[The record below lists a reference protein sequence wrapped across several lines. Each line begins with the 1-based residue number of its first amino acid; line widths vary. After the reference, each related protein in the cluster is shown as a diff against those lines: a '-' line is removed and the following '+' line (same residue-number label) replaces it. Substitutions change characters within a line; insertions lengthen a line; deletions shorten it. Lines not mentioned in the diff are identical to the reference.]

1 MTFFDISRKMLKAGF
16 YKYRLY
22 FLCNLSATAL
32 FCCFAVISTNR
43 TFMNASIVNSSI
55 SNNIYL
61 PFFLSAVFLFFFLP
75 ASCQAFLASR
85 KQEYGVMF
93 SLGMSRKEAF
103 RNLLF
108 ENVII
113 SVLALAIALAAG
125 TVLSFLFFSVIIYAI
140 DVHGVQ
146 WQFCPEAYKLTA
158 VLYTVVVAVA
168 FILNAGRLMLDKI
181 GTLLKAQYRAEKT
194 GKIGTFLCR
203 LAPNYMRFHLVEW
216 SFVRRHKKEWEC
228 RYVLASLII
237 AVSVMLTGVCV
248 TLYPAFLQDAKSYSP
263 YDMVYSE
270 IYGMNQ
276 VSVQDVL
283 HILEKNGVTVE
294 QVIQLPYIRDDVFN
308 YLPVTEINR
317 DFGCDYQ
324 IQEGEFLNLFQYN
337 LEDGYEHNIQPVST
351 VTISGDRKL
360 QSVGTD
366 VKILFNQNPTFAD
379 KTLIINDSDFEKLS
393 ADITGSA
400 GIANLFQFQNWE
412 DSYAGVCEVKEY
424 LQESNQ
430 LNEDEQT
437 YYELSSKVEKYQD
450 AKKSGQFLLFLMAF
464 VIGLMIMAEF
474 LLIHSRIQAEK
485 EENSRV
491 VCSLRMLG
499 MIDKEIVKCLC
510 YKNFL
515 RFIPPSVVGT
525 ILSFLPSY
533 YLNESYGMG
542 TNGILAGIV
551 FGVIMTV
558 GTFVVIRRYSEK
570 EEKLYESGFIIQ
582 GRGFFERIF

>member
-1 MTFFDISRKMLKAGF
+1 MTFFDISRKMLKVGF
-16 YKYRLY
+16 HKYRLY

-43 TFMNASIVNSSI
+43 TFMNGSIVNSSI

-61 PFFLSAVFLFFFLP
+61 PFFLSAVFLIFFLP
-75 ASCQAFLASR
+75 VSCQAFLASR

-103 RNLLF
+103 ENLLF
-108 ENVII
+108 ENVLI
-113 SVLALAIALAAG
+113 SVLALAIALVAG
-125 TVLSFLFFSVIIYAI
+125 TVLSFLFFAVIIYAI

-146 WQFCPEAYKLTA
+146 WQFCPEAYKLTT
-158 VLYTVVVAVA
+158 VLYTVVVAVP

-181 GTLLKAQYRAEKT
+181 GTLMKAQYRAEKI
-194 GKIGTFLCR
+194 GKIGTILCR
-203 LAPNYMRFHLVEW
+203 LAPNYMTFHLVGL
-216 SFVRRHKKEWEC
+216 SFVRRHKKEWGL
-228 RYVLASLII
+228 RYLLASLMI
-237 AVSVMLTGVCV
+237 AVSVTLAGICL

-276 VSVQDVL
+276 VPLQDVI
-283 HILEKNGVTVE
+283 HILEKNGVAVE
-294 QVIQLPYIRDDVFN
+294 QIIRLPYIRDDVFN
-308 YLPVTEINR
+308 YFPVTEINR

-324 IQEGEFLNLFQYN
+324 IQEGQFLNLFQYD
-337 LEDGYEHNIQPVST
+337 LEDGYEHNIQPVSA

-360 QSVGTD
+360 RSVGTD

-379 KTLIINDSDFEKLS
+379 KTLIINDSDFAKLR
-393 ADITGSA
+393 ADTPGGA

-412 DSYAGVCEVKEY
+412 DSYAGVSGVKEY
-424 LQESNQ
+424 LHENNPLDENEQ
-430 LNEDEQT
+430 L
-437 YYELSSKVEKYQD
+437 YYEISSKVEKYQD
-450 AKKSGQFLLFLMAF
+450 AEKSGEFLLFLLAF
-464 VIGLMIMAEF
+464 VIGLIIMAAF
-474 LLIHSRIQAEK
+474 LLIHSCIQTEK
-485 EENSRV
+485 EENSRA
-491 VCSLRMLG
+491 VCSLRLLG
-499 MIDKEIVKCLC
+499 MTDKEIVKCLC

-515 RFIPPSVVGT
+515 RFIPPAVVGT

-551 FGVIMTV
+551 FGVILAI
-558 GTFVVIRRYSEK
+558 GIFVVIRRYSEK
-570 EEKLYESGFIIQ
+570 EVKIY
-582 GRGFFERIF
+582 

>member
-1 MTFFDISRKMLKAGF
+1 MTFFDISRKMLKVGF
-16 YKYRLY
+16 HKYRLY
-22 FLCNLSATAL
+22 FLCNLSAAAL

-43 TFMNASIVNSSI
+43 TFMNGSIVNSSI

-61 PFFLSAVFLFFFLP
+61 PFFLSAVFLIFFLP
-75 ASCQAFLASR
+75 VSCQAFLASR

-103 RNLLF
+103 ENLLF
-108 ENVII
+108 ENVLI
-113 SVLALAIALAAG
+113 SVLALAIALVAG
-125 TVLSFLFFSVIIYAI
+125 TVLSFLFFAVIIYAI

-158 VLYTVVVAVA
+158 VLYTVVVAVS

-181 GTLLKAQYRAEKT
+181 GTLMKAQYRAEKI
-194 GKIGTFLCR
+194 GKIGTILCR
-203 LAPNYMRFHLVEW
+203 LTPNYMTFHLVGL
-216 SFVRRHKKEWEC
+216 SFVRRHKKEWGL
-228 RYVLASLII
+228 RYLLASLMI
-237 AVSVMLTGVCV
+237 AVSVTLAGICL

-276 VSVQDVL
+276 VPLQDVI
-283 HILEKNGVTVE
+283 HILEKNGVAVE
-294 QVIQLPYIRDDVFN
+294 QIIRLPYIRDGVFN
-308 YLPVTEINR
+308 YFPATEINR

-324 IQEGEFLNLFQYN
+324 IQEGQFLNLFQYD
-337 LEDGYEHNIQPVST
+337 LEDGYEHNIQPVSA

-360 QSVGTD
+360 RSVGTD

-379 KTLIINDSDFEKLS
+379 KTLIINDSDFAKLR
-393 ADITGSA
+393 ADTPGGA

-412 DSYAGVCEVKEY
+412 DSYAGVSGVKEY
-424 LQESNQ
+424 LHENNPLDENEQ
-430 LNEDEQT
+430 L
-437 YYELSSKVEKYQD
+437 YYEISSKVEKYQD
-450 AKKSGQFLLFLMAF
+450 AEKSGEFLLFLMAF
-464 VIGLMIMAEF
+464 VIGLIIMAAF
-474 LLIHSRIQAEK
+474 LLIHSCIQTEK
-485 EENSRV
+485 EENSRA
-491 VCSLRMLG
+491 VCSLRLLG
-499 MIDKEIVKCLC
+499 MTDKEIVKCLC

-515 RFIPPSVVGT
+515 RFIPPAVVGT

-551 FGVIMTV
+551 FGVILAI
-558 GTFVVIRRYSEK
+558 GIFVVIRRYSEK
-570 EEKLYESGFIIQ
+570 EVKIY
-582 GRGFFERIF
+582 

>member
-1 MTFFDISRKMLKAGF
+1 MTFFDISRKMLKVGF
-16 YKYRLY
+16 HKYRLY
-22 FLCNLSATAL
+22 FLCNLSAAAL

-43 TFMNASIVNSSI
+43 TFMNGSIVNSSI

-61 PFFLSAVFLFFFLP
+61 PFFLSAVFLIFFLP
-75 ASCQAFLASR
+75 VSCQAFLALR

-103 RNLLF
+103 ENLLF
-108 ENVII
+108 ENVLI
-113 SVLALAIALAAG
+113 SVLALAIALVAG
-125 TVLSFLFFSVIIYAI
+125 TVLSFLFFAVIIYAI

-158 VLYTVVVAVA
+158 VLYTVVVAVS

-181 GTLLKAQYRAEKT
+181 GTLMKAQYRAEKI
-194 GKIGTFLCR
+194 GKIGTILCR
-203 LAPNYMRFHLVEW
+203 LAPNYMTFHLVGL
-216 SFVRRHKKEWEC
+216 SFVRRHKKEWGL
-228 RYVLASLII
+228 RYLLASLMI
-237 AVSVMLTGVCV
+237 AVSVTLAGICL

-276 VSVQDVL
+276 VPLQDVI

-294 QVIQLPYIRDDVFN
+294 QIIRLPYIRDDVFN
-308 YLPVTEINR
+308 YFPVTEINR

-324 IQEGEFLNLFQYN
+324 IQEGQFLNLFQYD
-337 LEDGYEHNIQPVST
+337 LEDGYEHNIQPVSA

-360 QSVGTD
+360 RSVGTD

-379 KTLIINDSDFEKLS
+379 KTLIINDSDFAKLR
-393 ADITGSA
+393 ADTPGGV

-412 DSYAGVCEVKEY
+412 DSYAGVSGVKEY
-424 LQESNQ
+424 LHENNPLDENEQ
-430 LNEDEQT
+430 L
-437 YYELSSKVEKYQD
+437 YYEISSKVEKYQD
-450 AKKSGQFLLFLMAF
+450 AEKSGEFLLFLLAF
-464 VIGLMIMAEF
+464 VIGLIIMAAF
-474 LLIHSRIQAEK
+474 LLIHSCIQTEK
-485 EENSRV
+485 EENSRA
-491 VCSLRMLG
+491 VCSLRLLG
-499 MIDKEIVKCLC
+499 MTDKEIVKCLC

-515 RFIPPSVVGT
+515 RFIPPAVVGT

-542 TNGILAGIV
+542 MNGILAGIV
-551 FGVIMTV
+551 FGVILAI
-558 GTFVVIRRYSEK
+558 GIFVVIRRYSEK
-570 EEKLYESGFIIQ
+570 EVKIY
-582 GRGFFERIF
+582 

>member
-1 MTFFDISRKMLKAGF
+1 MTFFDISRKMLKVGF
-16 YKYRLY
+16 HKYRLY
-22 FLCNLSATAL
+22 FLCNLSAAAL

-43 TFMNASIVNSSI
+43 TFMNGSIVNSSI

-61 PFFLSAVFLFFFLP
+61 PFFLSAVFLIFFLP
-75 ASCQAFLASR
+75 VSCQAFLASR

-103 RNLLF
+103 ENLLF
-108 ENVII
+108 ENVLI
-113 SVLALAIALAAG
+113 SVLALAIALVAG
-125 TVLSFLFFSVIIYAI
+125 TVLSFLFFAVIIYAI

-158 VLYTVVVAVA
+158 VLYTVVVAVS

-181 GTLLKAQYRAEKT
+181 GTLMKAQYRAEKI
-194 GKIGTFLCR
+194 GKIGTILCR
-203 LAPNYMRFHLVEW
+203 LVPNYMTFHLVGL
-216 SFVRRHKKEWEC
+216 SFVRRHKKEWGL
-228 RYVLASLII
+228 RYLLASLMI
-237 AVSVMLTGVCV
+237 AVSVTLAGICL

-276 VSVQDVL
+276 VPLQDVI
-283 HILEKNGVTVE
+283 HILEKNGVAVE
-294 QVIQLPYIRDDVFN
+294 QIIRLPYIRDDVFN
-308 YLPVTEINR
+308 YFPVTEINR

-324 IQEGEFLNLFQYN
+324 IQEGQFLNLFQYD
-337 LEDGYEHNIQPVST
+337 LEDGYEHNIQPVSA

-360 QSVGTD
+360 RSVGTD

-379 KTLIINDSDFEKLS
+379 KTLIINDSDFAKLR
-393 ADITGSA
+393 ADTPGGA

-412 DSYAGVCEVKEY
+412 DSYAGVSGVKEY
-424 LQESNQ
+424 LHENNPLDENEQ
-430 LNEDEQT
+430 L
-437 YYELSSKVEKYQD
+437 YYEISSKVEKYQD
-450 AKKSGQFLLFLMAF
+450 AEKSGEFLLFLMAF
-464 VIGLMIMAEF
+464 VIGLIIMAAF
-474 LLIHSRIQAEK
+474 LLIHSCIQTEK
-485 EENSRV
+485 EENSRA
-491 VCSLRMLG
+491 VCSLRLLG
-499 MIDKEIVKCLC
+499 MTDKEIVKCLC

-515 RFIPPSVVGT
+515 RFIPPAVVGT

-551 FGVIMTV
+551 FGVILAI
-558 GTFVVIRRYSEK
+558 GIFVVIRRYSEK
-570 EEKLYESGFIIQ
+570 EVKIY
-582 GRGFFERIF
+582 

>member
-61 PFFLSAVFLFFFLP
+61 PFFLSAVFLVFFLP
-75 ASCQAFLASR
+75 VSCQAFLASR

-103 RNLLF
+103 ENLLF
-108 ENVII
+108 ENVLI
-113 SVLALAIALAAG
+113 SVLALAIALVAG
-125 TVLSFLFFSVIIYAI
+125 TVLSFLFFAVIIYAI

-158 VLYTVVVAVA
+158 VLYTVVVAVS

-181 GTLLKAQYRAEKT
+181 GTLMKAQYRAEKI
-194 GKIGTFLCR
+194 GKIGTILCR
-203 LAPNYMRFHLVEW
+203 LAPNYMTFHLVGL
-216 SFVRRHKKEWEC
+216 SFVRRHKKEWGL
-228 RYVLASLII
+228 RYLLASLMI
-237 AVSVMLTGVCV
+237 AVSVTLAGICL

-276 VSVQDVL
+276 VPLQDVI
-283 HILEKNGVTVE
+283 HILEKNGVAVE
-294 QVIQLPYIRDDVFN
+294 QIVRLPYIRDDVFN
-308 YLPVTEINR
+308 YFPVTEINR

-324 IQEGEFLNLFQYN
+324 IQEGQFLNLFQYD
-337 LEDGYEHNIQPVST
+337 LEDGYEHNIQPVSA

-360 QSVGTD
+360 RSVGTD

-379 KTLIINDSDFEKLS
+379 KTLIINDSDFAKLR
-393 ADITGSA
+393 ADTPGGA

-412 DSYAGVCEVKEY
+412 DSYAGVSGVKEY
-424 LQESNQ
+424 LHENNPLDENEQ
-430 LNEDEQT
+430 L
-437 YYELSSKVEKYQD
+437 YYEISSKVEKYQD
-450 AKKSGQFLLFLMAF
+450 AEKSGEFLLFLMAF
-464 VIGLMIMAEF
+464 VIGLIIMAAF
-474 LLIHSRIQAEK
+474 LLIHSCIQTEK
-485 EENSRV
+485 EENSRA
-491 VCSLRMLG
+491 VCSLRLLG
-499 MIDKEIVKCLC
+499 MTDKEIVKCLC

-515 RFIPPSVVGT
+515 RFIPPAVVGT

-551 FGVIMTV
+551 FGVILAI
-558 GTFVVIRRYSEK
+558 GIFVVIRRYSEK
-570 EEKLYESGFIIQ
+570 EVKIY
-582 GRGFFERIF
+582 

>member
-1 MTFFDISRKMLKAGF
+1 MTFFDISRKMLKVGF
-16 YKYRLY
+16 HKYRLY
-22 FLCNLSATAL
+22 FLCNLSAAAL

-43 TFMNASIVNSSI
+43 TFMNGSIVNSSI

-61 PFFLSAVFLFFFLP
+61 PFFLSAVFLIFFLP
-75 ASCQAFLASR
+75 VSCQAFLASR

-103 RNLLF
+103 ENLLF
-108 ENVII
+108 ENVLI
-113 SVLALAIALAAG
+113 SVLALAIALVAG
-125 TVLSFLFFSVIIYAI
+125 TVLSFLFFAVIIYAI

-158 VLYTVVVAVA
+158 VLYTVVVAVS

-181 GTLLKAQYRAEKT
+181 GTLMKAQYRAEKI
-194 GKIGTFLCR
+194 GKIGTILCR
-203 LAPNYMRFHLVEW
+203 LAPNYMTFHLVGL
-216 SFVRRHKKEWEC
+216 SFVRRHKKEWGL
-228 RYVLASLII
+228 RYLLASLMI
-237 AVSVMLTGVCV
+237 AVSVTLAGICL

-276 VSVQDVL
+276 VPLQDVI

-294 QVIQLPYIRDDVFN
+294 QIIRLPYIRDDVFN
-308 YLPVTEINR
+308 YFPVTEINR

-324 IQEGEFLNLFQYN
+324 IQEGQFLNLFQYD
-337 LEDGYEHNIQPVST
+337 LEDGYEHNIQPVSA

-360 QSVGTD
+360 RSVGTD

-379 KTLIINDSDFEKLS
+379 KTLIINDSDFAKLR
-393 ADITGSA
+393 ADTPGGV

-412 DSYAGVCEVKEY
+412 DSYAGVSGVKEY
-424 LQESNQ
+424 LHENNPLDENEQ
-430 LNEDEQT
+430 L
-437 YYELSSKVEKYQD
+437 YYEISSKVEKYQD
-450 AKKSGQFLLFLMAF
+450 AEKSGEFLLFLMAF
-464 VIGLMIMAEF
+464 VIGLIIMAAF
-474 LLIHSRIQAEK
+474 LLIHSCIQTEK
-485 EENSRV
+485 EENSRA
-491 VCSLRMLG
+491 VCSLRLLG
-499 MIDKEIVKCLC
+499 MTDKEIVKCLC

-515 RFIPPSVVGT
+515 RFIPPAVVGT

-551 FGVIMTV
+551 FGVILAI
-558 GTFVVIRRYSEK
+558 GIFVVIRRYSEK
-570 EEKLYESGFIIQ
+570 EVKIY
-582 GRGFFERIF
+582 